1 MQMTKE
7 SDEMHSL
14 VLQIAKAL
22 VDAPDEVSLELVRKE
37 NGSVLRLRVAPEDTG
52 KVIGKQGRTARS
64 IRTILAA
71 CSMKYRHHFSLEI
84 IEEHALRASATAALA
99 EAG

>member
-1 MQMTKE
+1 MQMTTQTE
-7 SDEMHSL
+7 EIRAL

-22 VDAPDEVSLELVRKE
+22 VDISEDVNLEVVEKE
-37 NGSVLRLRVAPEDTG
+37 TGSVLRLRVAPEDTG

-71 CSMKYRHHFSLEI
+71 CSMKYHHHYSLEI
-84 IEEHALRASATAALA
+84 VEEQGQASVRSAVLA
-99 EAG
+99 QTN